1 MILSSSDYATLIDI
15 AKQSIRHGHRHH
27 APILLRPGD
36 FNSTL
41 RQYGSTFVSIKDG
54 ANYLGCQ
61 GNTRNT
67 LPLHWSVQK
76 NAYNSAFSDT
86 RYPPLNNHWAKKCTI
101 TIHHLHEYKDYSNL
115 SLNEIIDTIQ
125 PEDSIMVSYDG
136 KEALMLATMQEY
148 FKTKEKFINE
158 TISKAGITNTDY
170 KKLNV
175 RLYKTFAT
183 EPTNIGDLNEDQTTG

>member
-15 AKQSIRHGHRHH
+15 ARQSIKHGHIHH
-27 APILLRPGD
+27 APILLRPSD
-36 FNSTL
+36 ISETL
-41 RQYGSTFVSIKDG
+41 RQRGSTFVSIKDG
-54 ANYLGCQ
+54 TNFLGCQ

-67 LPLHWSVQK
+67 QPLHWSVQK
-76 NAYNSAFSDT
+76 NAYNSAFGDP
-86 RYPPLNNHWAKKCTI
+86 RYPPLNNYWAKKCTV

-125 PEDSIMVSYDG
+125 PDDSIMISYDG
-136 KEALMLATMQEY
+136 KEALMLAIMQEH
-148 FKTKEKFINE
+148 FKSKEKFITE
-158 TISKAGITNTDY
+158 TKAKAGITINDY

-183 EPTNIGDLNEDQTTG
+183 DPTIIGDLNED